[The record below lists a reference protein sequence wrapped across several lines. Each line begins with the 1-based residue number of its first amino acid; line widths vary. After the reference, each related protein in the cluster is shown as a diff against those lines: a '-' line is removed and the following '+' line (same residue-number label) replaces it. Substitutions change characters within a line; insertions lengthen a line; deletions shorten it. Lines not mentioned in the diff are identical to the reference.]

1 MRSRRRFLAAAT
13 TAAGVAL
20 LPGPAPARV
29 AARTRSSDAR
39 VLVLGGG
46 FAGATAARYLA
57 RWSPRTRVTLITA
70 PGPYWTCPFSNT
82 AVAGLRAVD
91 DLAVD
96 RSTLADHGVEVIRAR
111 ITSLDPVTRRVTLDD
126 GRSLTGDRVVVA
138 PGIDVRGEAID
149 GWTPEA
155 AERFPHAWE
164 AGPATRTLRR
174 RLEAVPDGGLVVITA
189 PENPYRCPPGPYE
202 RASLMAWWLARHR
215 PRARLVILDA
225 KDAFTKDALFRAE
238 WAARY
243 PNLEWV
249 GRADGGTLRRVD
261 VAAGTVHTD
270 FDDWA
275 PDLACVIPPQAAGR
289 LARDAGLDD
298 GRLWCPVEPRA
309 FESTIAPG
317 VHVIGDAAI
326 ANPMPKSAFAANS
339 QGKAVAGALAHL
351 VEGRPAPDPVL
362 MNTCYSLVAP
372 DAGIAIVGSYAVRDG
387 ALVTRPGSAGVSPA
401 DAPASVRRLEAAHAR
416 AWYESVV
423 ADSFGG

>member
-1 MRSRRRFLAAAT
+1 MNPQRRRFLAGALSGALST
-13 TAAGVAL
+13 TL
-20 LPGPAPARV
+20 LPSVVSARSR
-29 AARTRSSDAR
+29 ATDAR

-57 RWSPRTRVTLITA
+57 RWSPRTRVTLVTA
-70 PGPYWTCPFSNT
+70 PGRYWTCPFSNT
-82 AVAGLRAVD
+82 AVAGLREVD
-91 DLAVD
+91 DLEVD
-96 RSTLADHGVEVIRAR
+96 PSGLDGRDGLEVVRARVTTFDPVRRRATLADGRV
-111 ITSLDPVTRRVTLDD
+111 LDA
-126 GRSLTGDRVVVA
+126 DRVIVA
-138 PGIDVRGEAID
+138 PGIDVHGEAIP
-149 GWTPEA
+149 GWTADA

-164 AGPATRTLRR
+164 AGPATRQLRA
-174 RLEAVPDGGLVVITA
+174 RLEAVPDGGLVVISA

-243 PNLEWV
+243 PNLEWI

-270 FDDWA
+270 FDDWT
-275 PDLACVIPPQAAGR
+275 PDLACVIPPQSAGR
-289 LARDAGLDD
+289 LARDAGLDA
-298 GRLWCPVEPRA
+298 GRGWCPVEPRA
-309 FESTIAPG
+309 FTSTLHPD

-339 QGKAVAGALAHL
+339 QGKACAAAIAHL

-372 DAGIAIVGSYAVRDG
+372 DAGIAIVGSYGIVDG
-387 ALVTRPGSAGVSPA
+387 ALTTLPGSAGVSPS
-401 DAPASVRRLEAAHAR
+401 DAPESVRLLEAAHAR
-416 AWYESVV
+416 AWYDSIV
-423 ADSFGG
+423 ADTFG